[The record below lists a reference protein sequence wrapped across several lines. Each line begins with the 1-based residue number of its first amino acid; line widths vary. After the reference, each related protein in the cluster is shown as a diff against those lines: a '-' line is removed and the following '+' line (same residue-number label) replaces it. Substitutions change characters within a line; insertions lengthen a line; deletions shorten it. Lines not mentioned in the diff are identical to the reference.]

1 MNLSLRKQEIIWGY
15 IFVTPW
21 VIGAAVLLLWPL
33 LRSLLL
39 SFESVRDLID
49 LQTQW
54 VGLENYSEA
63 FREDVRF
70 LPRLLGSVR
79 DLAVNL
85 PLILV
90 FSLMMALLVTGVGR
104 WQTFLRAVFFL
115 PVVIGSSGVITEL
128 LEAGAGDMIV
138 DSTMERL
145 MAGLGEST
153 GEEQRIVAPVQVVV
167 ERLTLIIWH
176 TGVQILLFIAGLNS
190 IPPSMYEAAKVDGS
204 TAWEEFWKITL
215 PMLSPVMLVAA
226 IYTIIDSFTDPLNS
240 VVNYIMDIS
249 LRKQLRLGYG
259 AALSWVYFVVV
270 FLLIL
275 LLVRISSRLVFYMGE
290 RQ

>member
-1 MNLSLRKQEIIWGY
+1 MQ
-15 IFVTPW
+15 
-21 VIGAAVLLLWPL
+21 
-33 LRSLLL
+33 
-39 SFESVRDLID
+39 
-49 LQTQW
+49 
-54 VGLENYSEA
+54 
-63 FREDVRF
+63 
-70 LPRLLGSVR
+70 

-85 PLILV
+85 PLILI
-90 FSLMMALLVTGVGR
+90 FSLTMALLVTGVTRG
-104 WQTFLRAVFFL
+104 QTFLRAVFFL

-153 GEEQRIVAPVQVVV
+153 GEEQGIVAPVQVVV

-190 IPPSMYEAAKVDGS
+190 IPPSLYEAAKVDGS
-204 TAWEEFWKITL
+204 TGWEAFWKITL

-226 IYTIIDSFTDPLNS
+226 IYTVIDSFTDPLNS
-240 VVNYIMDIS
+240 VVNYIMEIS
-249 LRKQLRLGYG
+249 LREQLRLGYG
-259 AALSWVYFVVV
+259 AALSWIYFVVV

>member
-54 VGLENYSEA
+54 VGLDNYSEA

-79 DLAVNL
+79 DLALNL

-128 LEAGAGDMIV
+128 LEAGAGDMII

-153 GEEQRIVAPVQVVV
+153 GEEQGIVAPVQVVV

-190 IPPSMYEAAKVDGS
+190 IPPSLYEAAKVDGS

-249 LRKQLRLGYG
+249 LREQLRLGYG
-259 AALSWVYFVVV
+259 AALSWVYFVVI
-270 FLLIL
+270 FLLIM

>member
-15 IFVTPW
+15 MFVTPW
-21 VIGAAVLLLWPL
+21 VIGAAVLLIWPL

-39 SFESVRDLID
+39 SLENVTDLIN
-49 LQTQW
+49 LQTEW
-54 VGLENYSEA
+54 VGLANYTEA

-70 LPRLLGSVR
+70 LPRLLGSVQ

-85 PLILV
+85 PLILI
-90 FSLMMALLVTGVGR
+90 FSLTMALLVTGVTRG
-104 WQTFLRAVFFL
+104 QTFLRAVFFL

-153 GEEQRIVAPVQVVV
+153 GEEQGIVAPVQVVV

-190 IPPSMYEAAKVDGS
+190 IPPSLYEAAKVDGS
-204 TAWEEFWKITL
+204 TGWEAFWKITL

-226 IYTIIDSFTDPLNS
+226 IYTVIDSFTDPLNS
-240 VVNYIMDIS
+240 VVNYIMEIS
-249 LRKQLRLGYG
+249 LREQLRLGYG
-259 AALSWVYFVVV
+259 AALSWIYFVVV

-290 RQ
+290 R

>member
-1 MNLSLRKQEIIWGY
+1 MIWGY
-15 IFVTPW
+15 VFVTPW
-21 VIGAAVLLLWPL
+21 VIGAALLLMWPL

-39 SFESVRDLID
+39 SFENVRDLIN
-49 LQTQW
+49 LQTEW
-54 VGLENYSEA
+54 VGLANYTEA

-70 LPRLLGSVR
+70 LPRLLGSVQ

-90 FSLMMALLVTGVGR
+90 FSLTMALLVTGVNRG
-104 WQTFLRAVFFL
+104 QTFLRAVFFL

-138 DSTMERL
+138 DGTMERL

-153 GEEQRIVAPVQVVV
+153 GEEQGLVAPVQVVV

-190 IPPSMYEAAKVDGS
+190 IPPSLYEAAKVDGS
-204 TAWEEFWKITL
+204 TGWEAFWKITL
-215 PMLSPVMLVAA
+215 PMLSPVILVAA
-226 IYTIIDSFTDPLNS
+226 IYTVIDSFTDPLNS
-240 VVNYIMDIS
+240 VVNYIMEIS
-249 LRKQLRLGYG
+249 IREQLRLGYG
-259 AALSWVYFVVV
+259 AALSWMYFVVV

-275 LLVRISSRLVFYMGE
+275 LLVRISSGLVFYMGE

>member
-15 IFVTPW
+15 IFVVPW
-21 VIGAAVLLLWPL
+21 VIGAAVLLVWPM

-39 SFESVRDLID
+39 SFENVRDLIN
-49 LQTQW
+49 LQTEW
-54 VGLENYSEA
+54 VGLANYTEA
-63 FREDVRF
+63 FREDVGF
-70 LPRLLGSVR
+70 LPRLLSSVR
-79 DLAVNL
+79 DLALNL

-90 FSLMMALLVTGVGR
+90 FSMMMALLVTGVNRG
-104 WQTFLRAVFFL
+104 QTFLRAVFFL

-128 LEAGAGDMIV
+128 LEAGAGDMII

-153 GEEQRIVAPVQVVV
+153 GEEQGMVAPVQVVV

-176 TGVQILLFIAGLNS
+176 TGVQILLFIAGVNS
-190 IPPSMYEAAKVDGS
+190 IPPSLYEAARVDGS
-204 TAWEEFWKITL
+204 TGWEAFWKITL
-215 PMLSPVMLVAA
+215 PMLSPVILVAA
-226 IYTIIDSFTDPLNS
+226 IYTVIDSFTDPLNS

-249 LRKQLRLGYG
+249 IREQLRLGYG
-259 AALSWVYFVVV
+259 AALSWVYFIVV

-275 LLVRISSRLVFYMGE
+275 LLVRLSSRLVFYMGDKL
-290 RQ
+290 

>member
-1 MNLSLRKQEIIWGY
+1 MIWGY
-15 IFVTPW
+15 VFVTPW
-21 VIGAAVLLLWPL
+21 VIGAALLLMWPL

-39 SFESVRDLID
+39 SFENVRDLIN
-49 LQTQW
+49 LQTEW
-54 VGLENYSEA
+54 VGLANYTEA

-70 LPRLLGSVR
+70 LPRLLGSVQ

-90 FSLMMALLVTGVGR
+90 FSLTMALLVTGVNRG
-104 WQTFLRAVFFL
+104 QTFLRAVFFL

-138 DSTMERL
+138 DGTMERL

-153 GEEQRIVAPVQVVV
+153 GEEQGIVAPVQVVV

-190 IPPSMYEAAKVDGS
+190 MPPSLYEAAKVDGS
-204 TAWEEFWKITL
+204 TGWEAFWKITL
-215 PMLSPVMLVAA
+215 PMLSPVILVAA
-226 IYTIIDSFTDPLNS
+226 IYTVIDSFTDPLNS
-240 VVNYIMDIS
+240 VVNYIMEIS
-249 LRKQLRLGYG
+249 IREQLRLGYG
-259 AALSWVYFVVV
+259 AALSWMYFVVV

-275 LLVRISSRLVFYMGE
+275 LLVRISSGLVFYMGE

>member
-15 IFVTPW
+15 IFVVPW
-21 VIGAAVLLLWPL
+21 VIGAAVLLVWPM

-39 SFESVRDLID
+39 SFENVRDLIN
-49 LQTQW
+49 LQTEW
-54 VGLENYSEA
+54 VGLANYTEA
-63 FREDVRF
+63 FREDVGF

-79 DLAVNL
+79 DLALNL
-85 PLILV
+85 PLILI
-90 FSLMMALLVTGVGR
+90 FSMMMALLVTGVNRG
-104 WQTFLRAVFFL
+104 QTFLRAVFFL

-128 LEAGAGDMIV
+128 LEAGAGDMII

-153 GEEQRIVAPVQVVV
+153 GEEQGIVAPVQVIV

-176 TGVQILLFIAGLNS
+176 TGVQILLFIAGVNS
-190 IPPSMYEAAKVDGS
+190 IPPSLYEAARVDGS
-204 TAWEEFWKITL
+204 TGWEAFWKITL
-215 PMLSPVMLVAA
+215 PMLSPVILVAA
-226 IYTIIDSFTDPLNS
+226 IYTVIDSFTDPLNS

-249 LRKQLRLGYG
+249 IREQLRLGYG
-259 AALSWVYFVVV
+259 AALSWVYFIVV

-275 LLVRISSRLVFYMGE
+275 LLVRISSGLVFYMGDK
-290 RQ
+290 Q

>member
-15 IFVTPW
+15 IFVAPW
-21 VIGAAVLLLWPL
+21 VIGAAVLLAWPL

-39 SFESVRDLID
+39 SFESVRDLIN
-49 LQTQW
+49 LQTEW
-54 VGLENYSEA
+54 VGLANYTEA
-63 FREDVRF
+63 FREDVGF
-70 LPRLLGSVR
+70 LPRLLSSVR
-79 DLAVNL
+79 DLALNL

-90 FSLMMALLVTGVGR
+90 FSMMMALLVTGVNHG
-104 WQTFLRAVFFL
+104 QTFLRAVFFL

-128 LEAGAGDMIV
+128 LEAGAGDMII

-153 GEEQRIVAPVQVVV
+153 GEEQGIVAPVQVLV

-176 TGVQILLFIAGLNS
+176 TGVQILLFVAGLNS
-190 IPPSMYEAAKVDGS
+190 IPPSLYEAARVDGS
-204 TAWEEFWKITL
+204 TGWEAFWKITL

-226 IYTIIDSFTDPLNS
+226 IYTVIDSFTDPLNS

-249 LRKQLRLGYG
+249 LREQLRLGYG
-259 AALSWVYFVVV
+259 AALSWVYFIVV

-275 LLVRISSRLVFYMGE
+275 LLVRLSSRLVFYMGDK
-290 RQ
+290 Q

>member
-15 IFVTPW
+15 IFVAPW
-21 VIGAAVLLLWPL
+21 VIGAAVLLAWPL

-39 SFESVRDLID
+39 SFENVRDLIN
-49 LQTQW
+49 LQTEW
-54 VGLENYSEA
+54 VGLANYTEA
-63 FREDVRF
+63 FREDVGF
-70 LPRLLGSVR
+70 LPRLLSSVR
-79 DLAVNL
+79 DLALNL

-90 FSLMMALLVTGVGR
+90 FSMMMALLVTGVNRG
-104 WQTFLRAVFFL
+104 QTFLRAVFFL

-128 LEAGAGDMIV
+128 LEAGAGDMII

-153 GEEQRIVAPVQVVV
+153 GEEQGIVAPVQVVV

-190 IPPSMYEAAKVDGS
+190 IPPSLYEAARVDGS
-204 TAWEEFWKITL
+204 TGWEAFWKITL

-226 IYTIIDSFTDPLNS
+226 IYTVIDSFTDPLNS

-249 LRKQLRLGYG
+249 LREQLRLGYG
-259 AALSWVYFVVV
+259 AALSWVYFIVV

-275 LLVRISSRLVFYMGE
+275 LLVRLSSRLVFYMGDKP
-290 RQ
+290 

>member
-21 VIGAAVLLLWPL
+21 VIGAALLLLWPL

-54 VGLENYSEA
+54 VGLDNYSEA

-79 DLAVNL
+79 DLALNL

-128 LEAGAGDMIV
+128 LEAGAGDMII

-153 GEEQRIVAPVQVVV
+153 GEEQGIVAPVQVVV

-190 IPPSMYEAAKVDGS
+190 IPPSLYEAAKVDGS

-249 LRKQLRLGYG
+249 LREQLRLGYG
-259 AALSWVYFVVV
+259 AALSWVYFVVI
-270 FLLIL
+270 FLLIM

>member
-15 IFVTPW
+15 IFVVPW
-21 VIGAAVLLLWPL
+21 VIGAAVLLVWPM

-39 SFESVRDLID
+39 SFENVRDLIN
-49 LQTQW
+49 LQTEW
-54 VGLENYSEA
+54 VGLANYTEA
-63 FREDVRF
+63 FREDVGF

-79 DLAVNL
+79 DLALNL

-90 FSLMMALLVTGVGR
+90 FSMMMALLVTGVNRG
-104 WQTFLRAVFFL
+104 QTFLRAVFFL

-128 LEAGAGDMIV
+128 LEAGAGDMII

-153 GEEQRIVAPVQVVV
+153 GEEQGMVAPVQVVV

-176 TGVQILLFIAGLNS
+176 TGVQILLFIAGVNS
-190 IPPSMYEAAKVDGS
+190 IPPSLYEAARVDGS
-204 TAWEEFWKITL
+204 TGWEAFWKITL
-215 PMLSPVMLVAA
+215 PMLSPVILVAA
-226 IYTIIDSFTDPLNS
+226 IYTVIDSFTDPLNS

-249 LRKQLRLGYG
+249 IREQLRLGYG
-259 AALSWVYFVVV
+259 AALSWVYFIVV

-275 LLVRISSRLVFYMGE
+275 LLVRISSGLVFYMGDK
-290 RQ
+290 Q

>member
-54 VGLENYSEA
+54 VGLDNYTEA

-70 LPRLLGSVR
+70 LPKLLSSVR
-79 DLAVNL
+79 DLALNL
-85 PLILV
+85 PLIIV

-128 LEAGAGDMIV
+128 LEAGAGDMII

-153 GEEQRIVAPVQVVV
+153 GEEQGIVAPVQVVV

-190 IPPSMYEAAKVDGS
+190 IPPSLYEAAKVDGS

-240 VVNYIMDIS
+240 VVNYILDIS
-249 LRKQLRLGYG
+249 LREQLRLGYG
-259 AALSWVYFVVV
+259 AALSWVYFVVI

>member
-15 IFVTPW
+15 IFVAPW
-21 VIGAAVLLLWPL
+21 VIGAAVLLAWPL

-39 SFESVRDLID
+39 SFENVRDLIN
-49 LQTQW
+49 LQTEW
-54 VGLENYSEA
+54 VGLANYTEA
-63 FREDVRF
+63 FREDVGF
-70 LPRLLGSVR
+70 LPRLLSSVR
-79 DLAVNL
+79 DLALNL

-90 FSLMMALLVTGVGR
+90 FSMMMALLVTGVNRG
-104 WQTFLRAVFFL
+104 QTFLRAVFFL

-128 LEAGAGDMIV
+128 LEAGAGDMII

-153 GEEQRIVAPVQVVV
+153 GEEQGIVAPVQVVV

-190 IPPSMYEAAKVDGS
+190 IPPSLYEAARVDGS
-204 TAWEEFWKITL
+204 TGWEAFWKITL

-226 IYTIIDSFTDPLNS
+226 IYTVIDSFTDPLNS

-249 LRKQLRLGYG
+249 LREQLRLGYG
-259 AALSWVYFVVV
+259 AALSWVYFIVV

-275 LLVRISSRLVFYMGE
+275 LLVRLSSRLVFYMGDK
-290 RQ
+290 Q

>member
-1 MNLSLRKQEIIWGY
+1 MIWGY
-15 IFVTPW
+15 VFVTPW
-21 VIGAAVLLLWPL
+21 VIGAALLLIWPL

-39 SFESVRDLID
+39 SFENVRDLIN
-49 LQTQW
+49 LQTEW
-54 VGLENYSEA
+54 VGLANYTEA

-70 LPRLLGSVR
+70 LPRLLGSVQ

-90 FSLMMALLVTGVGR
+90 FSLTMALLVTGVNRG
-104 WQTFLRAVFFL
+104 QTFLRAVFFL

-138 DSTMERL
+138 DGTMERL

-153 GEEQRIVAPVQVVV
+153 GEEQGIVAPVQVVV

-190 IPPSMYEAAKVDGS
+190 IPPSLYEAAKVDGS
-204 TAWEEFWKITL
+204 TGWEAFWKITL
-215 PMLSPVMLVAA
+215 PMLSPVILVAA
-226 IYTIIDSFTDPLNS
+226 IYTVIDSFTDPLNS
-240 VVNYIMDIS
+240 VVNYIMEIS
-249 LRKQLRLGYG
+249 IREQLRLGYG
-259 AALSWVYFVVV
+259 AALSWMYFVVV

-275 LLVRISSRLVFYMGE
+275 LLVRISSGLVFYMGE

>member
-15 IFVTPW
+15 IFVAPW
-21 VIGAAVLLLWPL
+21 VIGAAVLLAWPL

-39 SFESVRDLID
+39 SFESVRDLIN
-49 LQTQW
+49 LQTEW
-54 VGLENYSEA
+54 VGLANYTEA
-63 FREDVRF
+63 VREDVGF
-70 LPRLLGSVR
+70 LPRLLDSVR
-79 DLAVNL
+79 DLALNL

-90 FSLMMALLVTGVGR
+90 FSMMMALLVTGVNRG
-104 WQTFLRAVFFL
+104 QTFLRAVFFL

-153 GEEQRIVAPVQVVV
+153 GEEQGIVAPVQVVV

-176 TGVQILLFIAGLNS
+176 TGVQILLFIAGVNS
-190 IPPSMYEAAKVDGS
+190 IPPSLYEAAKVDGS
-204 TAWEEFWKITL
+204 TAWEAFWKITL
-215 PMLSPVMLVAA
+215 PMLSPVILVAA
-226 IYTIIDSFTDPLNS
+226 IYTVIDSFTDPLNS

-249 LRKQLRLGYG
+249 LREQLRLGYG
-259 AALSWVYFVVV
+259 AALSWIYFIVV

-275 LLVRISSRLVFYMGE
+275 LLVRISSGLVFYMGE

>member
-15 IFVTPW
+15 IFVAPW
-21 VIGAAVLLLWPL
+21 VIGAAVLLAWPL

-39 SFESVRDLID
+39 SFESVRDLIN
-49 LQTQW
+49 LQTEW
-54 VGLENYSEA
+54 VGLANYTEA
-63 FREDVRF
+63 FREDVGF
-70 LPRLLGSVR
+70 LPRLLSSVR
-79 DLAVNL
+79 DLALNL

-90 FSLMMALLVTGVGR
+90 FSMMMALLVTGVNHG
-104 WQTFLRAVFFL
+104 QTFLRAVFFL

-128 LEAGAGDMIV
+128 LEAGAGDMII

-153 GEEQRIVAPVQVVV
+153 GEEQGIVAPVQVVV

-190 IPPSMYEAAKVDGS
+190 IPPSLYEAARVDGS
-204 TAWEEFWKITL
+204 TGWEAFWKITL

-226 IYTIIDSFTDPLNS
+226 IYTVIDSFTDPLNS

-249 LRKQLRLGYG
+249 LREQLRLGYG
-259 AALSWVYFVVV
+259 AALSWVYFIVV

-275 LLVRISSRLVFYMGE
+275 LLVRLSSRLVFYMGDK
-290 RQ
+290 Q

>member
-15 IFVTPW
+15 IFVAPW
-21 VIGAAVLLLWPL
+21 VIGAAVLLVWPL

-39 SFESVRDLID
+39 SFENVRDLIN
-49 LQTQW
+49 LQTEW
-54 VGLENYSEA
+54 VGLANYTEA
-63 FREDVRF
+63 FREDVGF
-70 LPRLLGSVR
+70 LPRLLSSVR
-79 DLAVNL
+79 DLALNL

-90 FSLMMALLVTGVGR
+90 FSMMMALLVTGVNRG
-104 WQTFLRAVFFL
+104 QTFLRAVFFL

-128 LEAGAGDMIV
+128 LEAGAGDMII

-153 GEEQRIVAPVQVVV
+153 GEEQGIVAPVQVVV

-190 IPPSMYEAAKVDGS
+190 IPPSLYEAARVDGS
-204 TAWEEFWKITL
+204 TGWEAFWKITL

-226 IYTIIDSFTDPLNS
+226 IYTVIDSFTDPLNS

-249 LRKQLRLGYG
+249 LREQLRLGYG
-259 AALSWVYFVVV
+259 AALSWVYFIVV

-275 LLVRISSRLVFYMGE
+275 LLVRLSSRLVFYMGDK
-290 RQ
+290 Q

>member
-1 MNLSLRKQEIIWGY
+1 MIWGY
-15 IFVTPW
+15 VFVTPW
-21 VIGAAVLLLWPL
+21 VIGAALLLMWPL

-39 SFESVRDLID
+39 SFENVRDLIN
-49 LQTQW
+49 LQTEW
-54 VGLENYSEA
+54 VGLANYTEA

-70 LPRLLGSVR
+70 LPRLLGSVQ

-90 FSLMMALLVTGVGR
+90 FSLTMALLVTGVKRG
-104 WQTFLRAVFFL
+104 QTFLRAVFFL

-138 DSTMERL
+138 DGTMERL

-153 GEEQRIVAPVQVVV
+153 GEEQGLVAPVQVVV

-190 IPPSMYEAAKVDGS
+190 IPPSLYEAAKVDGS
-204 TAWEEFWKITL
+204 TGWEAFWKITL
-215 PMLSPVMLVAA
+215 PMLSPVILVAA
-226 IYTIIDSFTDPLNS
+226 IYTVIDSFTDPLNS
-240 VVNYIMDIS
+240 VVNYIMEIS
-249 LRKQLRLGYG
+249 IREQLRLGYG
-259 AALSWVYFVVV
+259 AALSWMYFVVV

-275 LLVRISSRLVFYMGE
+275 LLVRISSGLVFYMGE

>member
-15 IFVTPW
+15 IFVVPW
-21 VIGAAVLLLWPL
+21 VIGAAVLLVWPM

-39 SFESVRDLID
+39 SFENVRDLIN
-49 LQTQW
+49 LQTEW
-54 VGLENYSEA
+54 VGLANYAEA
-63 FREDVRF
+63 FREDVGF
-70 LPRLLGSVR
+70 LPRLLSSVR
-79 DLAVNL
+79 DLALNL

-90 FSLMMALLVTGVGR
+90 FSMMMALLVTGVNRG
-104 WQTFLRAVFFL
+104 QTFLRAVFFL

-128 LEAGAGDMIV
+128 LEAGAGDMII

-153 GEEQRIVAPVQVVV
+153 GEEQGMVAPVQVVV

-176 TGVQILLFIAGLNS
+176 TGVQILLFIAGVNS
-190 IPPSMYEAAKVDGS
+190 IPPSLYEAARVDGS
-204 TAWEEFWKITL
+204 TGWEAFWKITL
-215 PMLSPVMLVAA
+215 PMLSPVILVAA
-226 IYTIIDSFTDPLNS
+226 IYTVIDSFTDPLNS

-249 LRKQLRLGYG
+249 IREQLRLGYG
-259 AALSWVYFVVV
+259 AALSWVYFIVV

-275 LLVRISSRLVFYMGE
+275 LLVRVSSRLVFYMGDK
-290 RQ
+290 Q

>member
-15 IFVTPW
+15 IFVAPW
-21 VIGAAVLLLWPL
+21 VIGAAVLLAWPL

-39 SFESVRDLID
+39 SFESVRDLIN
-49 LQTQW
+49 LQTEW
-54 VGLENYSEA
+54 VGLANYTEA
-63 FREDVRF
+63 FREDVGF
-70 LPRLLGSVR
+70 LPRLLSSVR
-79 DLAVNL
+79 DLALNL

-90 FSLMMALLVTGVGR
+90 FSMMMALLVTGVNRG
-104 WQTFLRAVFFL
+104 QTFLRAVFFL

-128 LEAGAGDMIV
+128 LEAGAGDMII

-153 GEEQRIVAPVQVVV
+153 GEEQGIVAPVQVVV

-190 IPPSMYEAAKVDGS
+190 IPPSLYEAARVDGS
-204 TAWEEFWKITL
+204 TGWEAFWKITL

-226 IYTIIDSFTDPLNS
+226 IYTVIDSFTDPLNS

-249 LRKQLRLGYG
+249 LREQLRLGYG
-259 AALSWVYFVVV
+259 AALSWVYFIVV

-275 LLVRISSRLVFYMGE
+275 LLVRLSSRLVFYMGDK
-290 RQ
+290 Q

>member
-1 MNLSLRKQEIIWGY
+1 MIWGY
-15 IFVTPW
+15 VFVTPW
-21 VIGAAVLLLWPL
+21 VIGAALLLMWPL

-39 SFESVRDLID
+39 SFENVRDLIN
-49 LQTQW
+49 LQTEW
-54 VGLENYSEA
+54 VGLANYTEA

-70 LPRLLGSVR
+70 LPRLLGSVQ

-90 FSLMMALLVTGVGR
+90 FSLTMALLVTGVNRG
-104 WQTFLRAVFFL
+104 QTFLRAVFFL

-138 DSTMERL
+138 DGTMERL

-153 GEEQRIVAPVQVVV
+153 GEEQGIVAPVQVVV

-190 IPPSMYEAAKVDGS
+190 IPPSLYEAAKVDGS
-204 TAWEEFWKITL
+204 TGWEAFWKITL
-215 PMLSPVMLVAA
+215 PMLSPVILVAA
-226 IYTIIDSFTDPLNS
+226 IYTVIDSFTDPLNS
-240 VVNYIMDIS
+240 VVNYIMEIS
-249 LRKQLRLGYG
+249 IREQLRLGYG
-259 AALSWVYFVVV
+259 AALSWIYFVVV

-275 LLVRISSRLVFYMGE
+275 LLVRISSGLVFYMGE

>member
-15 IFVTPW
+15 VFVTPW
-21 VIGAAVLLLWPL
+21 VIGAAVLLMWPL

-39 SFESVRDLID
+39 SFEKVTDLIN
-49 LQTQW
+49 LQTEW
-54 VGLENYSEA
+54 VGLANYTEA

-70 LPRLLGSVR
+70 LPRLLRSVQ

-90 FSLMMALLVTGVGR
+90 FSLTMALLVTGVNRG
-104 WQTFLRAVFFL
+104 QTFLRAVFFL

-128 LEAGAGDMIV
+128 LEAGAGDMII

-145 MAGLGEST
+145 MAGLGAST
-153 GEEQRIVAPVQVVV
+153 GEDQGIVAPVQVVV

-190 IPPSMYEAAKVDGS
+190 IPPSLYEAAKVDGS
-204 TAWEEFWKITL
+204 TGWEAFWKITL

-226 IYTIIDSFTDPLNS
+226 IYTVIDSFTDPLNS
-240 VVNYIMDIS
+240 VVNYIMEIS
-249 LRKQLRLGYG
+249 IREQLRLGYG
-259 AALSWVYFVVV
+259 AALSWMYFVVV

>member
-1 MNLSLRKQEIIWGY
+1 MIWGY
-15 IFVTPW
+15 VFVTPW
-21 VIGAAVLLLWPL
+21 VIGAALLLMWPL

-39 SFESVRDLID
+39 SFENVRDLIN
-49 LQTQW
+49 LQTEW
-54 VGLENYSEA
+54 VGLANYTEA

-70 LPRLLGSVR
+70 LPRLLGSVQ

-90 FSLMMALLVTGVGR
+90 FSLTMALLVTGVNRG
-104 WQTFLRAVFFL
+104 QTFLRAVFFL

-138 DSTMERL
+138 DGTMERL

-153 GEEQRIVAPVQVVV
+153 GEEQGIVAPVQVVV

-190 IPPSMYEAAKVDGS
+190 IPPSLYEAAKVDGS
-204 TAWEEFWKITL
+204 TGWEAFWKITL
-215 PMLSPVMLVAA
+215 PMLSPVILVAA
-226 IYTIIDSFTDPLNS
+226 IYTVIDSFTDPLNS
-240 VVNYIMDIS
+240 VVNYIMEIS
-249 LRKQLRLGYG
+249 IREQLRLGYG
-259 AALSWVYFVVV
+259 AALSWMYFVVV

-275 LLVRISSRLVFYMGE
+275 LLVRISSGLVFYMGE

>member
-153 GEEQRIVAPVQVVV
+153 GEEQGIVAPVQVVV

-249 LRKQLRLGYG
+249 LREQLRLGYG

>member
-1 MNLSLRKQEIIWGY
+1 MIWGY
-15 IFVTPW
+15 VFVTPW
-21 VIGAAVLLLWPL
+21 VIGAALLLIWPL

-39 SFESVRDLID
+39 SFENVTDLIN
-49 LQTQW
+49 LQTEW
-54 VGLENYSEA
+54 VGLANYTEA

-70 LPRLLGSVR
+70 LPRLLGSVQ

-90 FSLMMALLVTGVGR
+90 FSLTMALLVTGVNRG
-104 WQTFLRAVFFL
+104 QTFLRAVFFL

-138 DSTMERL
+138 DGTMERL

-153 GEEQRIVAPVQVVV
+153 GEEQGIVAPVQVVV

-190 IPPSMYEAAKVDGS
+190 IPPSLYEAAKVDGS
-204 TAWEEFWKITL
+204 TGWEAFWKITL
-215 PMLSPVMLVAA
+215 PMLSPVILVAA
-226 IYTIIDSFTDPLNS
+226 IYTVIDSFTDPLNS
-240 VVNYIMDIS
+240 VVNYIMEIS
-249 LRKQLRLGYG
+249 IREQLRLGYG
-259 AALSWVYFVVV
+259 AALSWMYFVVV

-275 LLVRISSRLVFYMGE
+275 LLVRISSGLVFYMGE

>member
-15 IFVTPW
+15 IFVVPW
-21 VIGAAVLLLWPL
+21 VIGAAVLLVWPM

-39 SFESVRDLID
+39 SFENVRDLIN
-49 LQTQW
+49 LQTEW
-54 VGLENYSEA
+54 VGLANYTEA
-63 FREDVRF
+63 FREDVGF
-70 LPRLLGSVR
+70 LPRLLSSVR
-79 DLAVNL
+79 DLALNL

-90 FSLMMALLVTGVGR
+90 FSMMMALLVTGVNRG
-104 WQTFLRAVFFL
+104 QTFLRAVFFL

-128 LEAGAGDMIV
+128 LEAGAGDMII

-153 GEEQRIVAPVQVVV
+153 GEEQGMVAPVQVVV

-176 TGVQILLFIAGLNS
+176 TGVQILLFIAGVNS
-190 IPPSMYEAAKVDGS
+190 IPPSLYEAARVDGS
-204 TAWEEFWKITL
+204 TGWEAFWKITL
-215 PMLSPVMLVAA
+215 PMLSPVILVAA
-226 IYTIIDSFTDPLNS
+226 IYTVIDSFTDPLNS

-249 LRKQLRLGYG
+249 IREQLRLGYG
-259 AALSWVYFVVV
+259 AALSWVYFIVV

-275 LLVRISSRLVFYMGE
+275 LLVRLSSRLVFYMGDK
-290 RQ
+290 Q

>member
-15 IFVTPW
+15 IFVAPW
-21 VIGAAVLLLWPL
+21 VIGAAVLLVWPM

-39 SFESVRDLID
+39 SFENVRDLIN
-49 LQTQW
+49 LQTEW
-54 VGLENYSEA
+54 VGLANYTEA
-63 FREDVRF
+63 FREDVGF

-79 DLAVNL
+79 DLALNL

-90 FSLMMALLVTGVGR
+90 FSMMMALLVTGVNRG
-104 WQTFLRAVFFL
+104 QTFLRAVFFL

-128 LEAGAGDMIV
+128 LEAGAGDMII

-153 GEEQRIVAPVQVVV
+153 GEEQGIVAPVQVVV

-190 IPPSMYEAAKVDGS
+190 IPPSLYEAARVDGS
-204 TAWEEFWKITL
+204 TGWEAFWKITL
-215 PMLSPVMLVAA
+215 PMLSPVILVAA
-226 IYTIIDSFTDPLNS
+226 IYTVIDSFTDPLNS

-249 LRKQLRLGYG
+249 LREQLRLGYG
-259 AALSWVYFVVV
+259 AALSWVYFIVV

-275 LLVRISSRLVFYMGE
+275 LLVRISSRLVFYMGDK
-290 RQ
+290 Q

>member
-79 DLAVNL
+79 DLALNL

-153 GEEQRIVAPVQVVV
+153 GEEQGIVAPVQVVV

-240 VVNYIMDIS
+240 VVNYIMDVS
-249 LRKQLRLGYG
+249 LREQLRLGYG